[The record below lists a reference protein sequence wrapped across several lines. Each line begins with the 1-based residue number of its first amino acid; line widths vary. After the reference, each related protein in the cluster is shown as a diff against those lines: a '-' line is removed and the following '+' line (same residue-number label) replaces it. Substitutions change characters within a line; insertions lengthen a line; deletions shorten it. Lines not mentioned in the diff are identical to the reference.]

1 MDATARYPGRHL
13 GHVREV
19 DHVHLPQID
28 PNAVALGNALTAA
41 LEQAANGGEIT
52 PIIHAADKI
61 IAAGLYFGP
70 RGELVSM
77 MLFRQE
83 LASGARPPSTYYDL
97 SVRLVEEAVCTA
109 GEMKAA
115 VCGTLLMRG
124 QEQGWLEPHLYDMLA
139 SGAQGHPDWQSA
151 MSLIKRQ
158 DPASFHTPR
167 PAEN

>member
-1 MDATARYPGRHL
+1 
-13 GHVREV
+13 
-19 DHVHLPQID
+19 VHLPQID
-28 PNAVALGNALTAA
+28 PKAVALGDALAAA

-52 PIIHAADKI
+52 PVIHAADKI

-83 LASGARPPSTYYDL
+83 LASGVRPPSPYYDL

-115 VCGTLLMRG
+115 GTLLMRG
-124 QEQGWLEPHLYDMLA
+124 QEQGWLEPYLYDMLA
-139 SGAQGHPDWQSA
+139 RGAQGRPDWQLA

-158 DPASFHTPR
+158 ARGSAHTSR

>member
-1 MDATARYPGRHL
+1 M
-13 GHVREV
+13 
-19 DHVHLPQID
+19 HLPQID
-28 PNAVALGNALTAA
+28 PKAVALGDALAAA
-41 LEQAANGGEIT
+41 LEQAAGGGEVM
-52 PIIHAADKI
+52 PIIHAADEI
-61 IAAGLYFGP
+61 VAAGLYFGT
-70 RGELVSM
+70 RGELASM
-77 MLFRQE
+77 MLFRLE
-83 LASGARPPSTYYDL
+83 LASGVRPPSPYYDL

-139 SGAQGHPDWQSA
+139 SAAHGRPDWQLA

-158 DPASFHTPR
+158 DLAASYTPR

>member
-1 MDATARYPGRHL
+1 
-13 GHVREV
+13 
-19 DHVHLPQID
+19 VHPPRFD
-28 PNAVALGNALTAA
+28 PKAVALGDALTAA
-41 LEQAANGGEIT
+41 LDHAATGGDIT
-52 PIIHAADKI
+52 PVVQAADKI
-61 IAAGLYFGP
+61 IAADLYFGS

-77 MLFRQE
+77 MLFRLE
-83 LASGARPPSTYYDL
+83 LASGVMPPSPYYGL

-139 SGAQGHPDWQSA
+139 SGAQGRPDWQLA

-158 DPASFHTPR
+158 APGSAHTPR

>member
-1 MDATARYPGRHL
+1 VSLPVPLDVADL
-13 GHVREV
+13 VVRE
-19 DHVHLPQID
+19 LRR
-28 PNAVALGNALTAA
+28 LL
-41 LEQAANGGEIT
+41 
-52 PIIHAADKI
+52 ADRRDE
-61 IAAGLYFGP
+61 IAAGVRVSTETGRGHDGGP
-70 RGELVSM
+70 
-77 MLFRQE
+77 
-83 LASGARPPSTYYDL
+83 P
-97 SVRLVEEAVCTA
+97 RLPWLLEEAVCTA

-139 SGAQGHPDWQSA
+139 SGAQGHPDWQLA